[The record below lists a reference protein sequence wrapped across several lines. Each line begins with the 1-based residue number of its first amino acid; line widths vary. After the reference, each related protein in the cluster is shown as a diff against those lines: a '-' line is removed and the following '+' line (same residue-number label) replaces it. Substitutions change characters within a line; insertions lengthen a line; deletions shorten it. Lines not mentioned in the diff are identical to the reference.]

1 MVVNKRKTGNRRG
14 IGNRTKTA
22 STGNVGKNIQN
33 NVEMSMLGIWDKTCV
48 YLWFV

>member
-22 STGNVGKNIQN
+22 CTGNVGKNIQN